1 MNIYQYIHMSHRA
14 LTYEYKATLVAQ
26 FADLMEPPS
35 SLPLSQSRRKK
46 HETEGEF
53 LAGLASI
60 PQR

>member
-1 MNIYQYIHMSHRA
+1 MNIYQHIHMSHCA
-14 LTYEYKATLVAQ
+14 LTYEYKARLVAQ

-35 SLPLSQSRRKK
+35 SLPLGREKEE

-60 PQR
+60 SQR

>member
-1 MNIYQYIHMSHRA
+1 MSHCA
-14 LTYEYKATLVAQ
+14 LTYEYKAILVAQ

-60 PQR
+60 SQR